1 MNFLSNGCCHLFVL
15 QFTYLDGMADCS
27 DSECC
32 DDPNCRDNL
41 MCLTANDPVE
51 VLLRKQP
58 PSVTSS
64 FFQRVKFLIEENSVQ
79 SYAQKDEYSE
89 R

>member
-1 MNFLSNGCCHLFVL
+1 LIFKRGILIV
-15 QFTYLDGMADCS
+15 LDGMADCS

-32 DDPNCRDNL
+32 DDPNCRDHL
-41 MCLTANDPVE
+41 MCMTANDPVE

-64 FFQRVKFLIEENSVQ
+64 FFPTGQIPHWRKQCSKLCP
-79 SYAQKDEYSE
+79 E
-89 R
+89 RWVLRKV